1 MNPANFKYSEFCFGL
16 RLSREVPFPAA
27 AFHLHFGCMRLDCG
41 VEEFVDIQCPYC
53 GQTCEV
59 VIDTSF
65 ARQRFPTDC
74 EVCCRPFQVAA
85 ECEDGKVT
93 SAEATVD

>member
-1 MNPANFKYSEFCFGL
+1 M
-16 RLSREVPFPAA
+16 A
-27 AFHLHFGCMRLDCG
+27 AFHLHFGRVRLDCG

-53 GQTCEV
+53 GQNCDV

-65 ARQRFPTDC
+65 ARQRFSTDC

-85 ECEDGKVT
+85 ECEGGKVT
-93 SAEATVD
+93 SSEATVD